1 MDFLPKKWGFICENH
16 PKTEVH
22 FFHYLTPLRAK
33 GEAAAVEPQ
42 TSTGLRGGIDREENI
57 FLGQR
62 HV

>member
-1 MDFLPKKWGFICENH
+1 MKPIQKQKY
-16 PKTEVH
+16 T
-22 FFHYLTPLRAK
+22 FFHYLTSLRAK

-42 TSTGLRGGIDREENI
+42 TSTGKRGGIDREENI

>member
-1 MDFLPKKWGFICENH
+1 MDFLPKKWSFIYENY

-22 FFHYLTPLRAK
+22 FFHYLTSLRAK

-42 TSTGLRGGIDREENI
+42 TSTGQRGGIDREENI